1 VNGKIKIREVFTM
14 KRTFSKEF
22 KIKACELVLKDEIKH
37 AVVAEKMGIN
47 KIMLYRWIDEYE
59 TYGEEAFVGKGRQR
73 SSDAELRKLRKE
85 NERLKM
91 EMEILKKAAA
101 YFAKHPADE

>member
-1 VNGKIKIREVFTM
+1 M

-22 KIKACELVLKDEIKH
+22 KIKACELVIKDGIKH

-47 KIMLYRWIDEYE
+47 KIMLYRWIEEYE
-59 TYGEEAFVGKGRQR
+59 AYGVEAFVGKGNLR
-73 SSDAELRKLRKE
+73 SEDAELKKLRKE

-91 EMEILKKAAA
+91 ENEILKKAAA

>member
-1 VNGKIKIREVFTM
+1 M
-14 KRTFSKEF
+14 KRTFSKDF
-22 KIKACELVLKDEIKH
+22 KIKACELVIKDGIKH

-59 TYGEEAFVGKGRQR
+59 TYGTEAFVGKGKLRAE
-73 SSDAELRKLRKE
+73 DAELKKLRKE

-91 EMEILKKAAA
+91 ENEILKKAAA

>member
-1 VNGKIKIREVFTM
+1 M

-22 KIKACELVLKDEIKH
+22 KVKACELVIKDGIKH

-47 KIMLYRWIDEYE
+47 KVMLYRWIDEYE
-59 TYGEEAFVGKGRQR
+59 TLGDEAFVGKGNQR
-73 SSDAELRKLRKE
+73 SEDAELRKLKKE

-91 EMEILKKAAA
+91 EIEILKKAAA

>member
-1 VNGKIKIREVFTM
+1 M

-22 KIKACELVLKDEIKH
+22 KVRACELVIKEGIRH

-47 KIMLYRWIDEYE
+47 KIMLYRWISEYE
-59 TYGEEAFVGKGRQR
+59 TYGEEAFVGAGHQR
-73 SSDAELRKLRKE
+73 SEDAELRKLRKE

-91 EMEILKKAAA
+91 ENEILKKAAA

>member
-1 VNGKIKIREVFTM
+1 M
-14 KRTFSKEF
+14 KRTYSKEF
-22 KIKACELVLKDEIKH
+22 KVKVCELVIKDGIKH

-47 KIMLYRWIDEYE
+47 KIMLYRWISEYE
-59 TYGEEAFVGKGRQR
+59 TYGEEAVVGAGHQR
-73 SSDAELRKLRKE
+73 SEDAELRKLRKE

-91 EMEILKKAAA
+91 ENEILKKAAA